1 MMIDHF
7 KQYIVIYLVQWE
19 RKEEIIGELL
29 PWHLDVHLYVNT
41 SDILLLSIAASDQQR
56 PV

>member
-1 MMIDHF
+1 MIDHF

-29 PWHLDVHLYVNT
+29 PWHLDAHLYVNT
-41 SDILLLSIAASDQQR
+41 SDILLLNIAASDQQR

>member
-1 MMIDHF
+1 MIDHF
-7 KQYIVIYLVQWE
+7 KQYIVIYLVQQE

-29 PWHLDVHLYVNT
+29 PWHLDAYLYVNT
-41 SDILLLSIAASDQQR
+41 SDILLLNIAASDQQR